1 MAVRSLIA
9 IAAMIVA
16 MICGVAGA
24 FAAEAKSDAK
34 TVRVGVLKFGT
45 VSWQLDVIRRYNIDT
60 DLGFRIEPVEL
71 ANGQATQVAL
81 QAGAVDIIINDFF
94 WVSRQRGEGA
104 DWTFIPFSSAL
115 GAIEVPA
122 NSPIHTIPDLK
133 GHTLG
138 VAGTPIDR
146 SWLMLRILA
155 RQHYGFDI
163 DAETSHP
170 FAAAPLIAEQ
180 LRSGRADAVLTFWPS
195 AAKLEA
201 LGMHRI
207 ISMNDVLAELG
218 VSPHLPVNGYV
229 FSDKWAAANP
239 GLPHLFFE
247 AIRQTNER
255 LAKDDEEWQKLFALT
270 GAADQ
275 AELIHLRDAFRDGI
289 PQHWG
294 SEDREQ
300 AAKLYHLL
308 SEIGGAAFVGNQPEL
323 APGTFSEAVSF

>member
-1 MAVRSLIA
+1 MAIRTVIA
-9 IAAMIVA
+9 VAAIFVA
-16 MICGVAGA
+16 MLGSVVSV
-24 FAAEAKSDAK
+24 FAADAR
-34 TVRVGVLKFGT
+34 TVRVGILKFGT

-122 NSPIHTIPDLK
+122 GSPIHSIADLK

-146 SWLMLRILA
+146 SWLMLRALA
-155 RQHYGFDI
+155 HKDYGFDV
-163 DAETSHP
+163 DAETTHP

-207 ISMNDVLAELG
+207 ISMNDVLEKLG
-218 VSPHLPVNGYV
+218 VSPHLAVNGYI
-229 FSDKWAAANP
+229 FSDKWAAANAD
-239 GLPHLFFE
+239 LPRLFFE
-247 AIRQTNER
+247 AIRRANQR
-255 LAKDDEEWQKLFALT
+255 LATDDGEWQKLFALS

-289 PQHWG
+289 PQHW
-294 SEDREQ
+294 SAQDREQ

-308 SEIGGAAFVGNQPEL
+308 GEIGGTAFVGNQPTL
-323 APGTFSEAVSF
+323 APGTFSNAVSF